1 MLGNYE
7 ALVML
12 AIIIAGSWLINRPL
26 NAFVPHAACRMPRQ
40 LVGVASTAGGVEQSL
55 HLFLFSRSCRRMDQ
69 FLIYL

>member
-1 MLGNYE
+1 MLVNYE

-26 NAFVPHAACRMPRQ
+26 NAVVPHAACHD
-40 LVGVASTAGGVEQSL
+40 SEQQQWNL
-55 HLFLFSRSCRRMDQ
+55 CNCFFPRSCRRMDQ